1 MPRIVDVDK
10 LKKLQLSELRE
21 IAMLIQD
28 DMAGDQYKDGHHNF
42 WAIRVIQEL
51 FRKHLEKYAVI
62 VKNSEMQEEQPK
74 QRSIS
79 PELEA
84 ALADLFAVNKGN
96 LARRIK
102 DALDNCK

>member
-1 MPRIVDVDK
+1 MV
-10 LKKLQLSELRE
+10 
-21 IAMLIQD
+21 
-28 DMAGDQYKDGHHNF
+28 GDQWKDGHHTF
-42 WAIRVIQEL
+42 WAIRVLQEL
-51 FRKHLEKYAVI
+51 FRKHLERHAVI
-62 VKNSEMQEEQPK
+62 VKNSEIEREQPK

-102 DALDNCK
+102 AALDNCK